1 MMFNKVA
8 IVGVGLIGGS
18 LGLTIRR
25 KKLAR
30 RVIGVARHS
39 ATLKTAKK
47 IGAIDSGTVSL
58 SNPELLTADLV
69 ILAVP
74 PEKVAEVALKLAG
87 RFRHPVIFIDVASTK
102 QAIVSKL
109 DKKLPKH
116 VSFVGAHPMAGS
128 ERSGI
133 DAARVDLYEGALCVL
148 TPTRQTS
155 RRALKTV
162 QTLWT
167 RLGSRVVLLSPDQH
181 DARVAQISHLPHL
194 AASALALTPDSAALA
209 LAACGFA
216 DTTRIAA
223 GDPELWAGICATNR
237 PEIVCALRR
246 YREQLQKIE
255 KAVARNDRA
264 GLLRLLKSA
273 RQRCLK
279 LYR

>member
-1 MMFNKVA
+1 MFNKVA

-18 LGLTIRR
+18 LGLAIRR

-39 ATLKTAKK
+39 ATLKTARK

-58 SNPELLTADLV
+58 SDPELAKADLV

-74 PEKVAEVALKLAG
+74 PEKVAEVALQLAG

-102 QAIVSKL
+102 QAIVLKL

-128 ERSGI
+128 ERSGVE
-133 DAARVDLYEGALCVL
+133 AARVDLFDGALCVL
-148 TPTRQTS
+148 TPTARTS
-155 RRALKTV
+155 PRALKTV

-167 RLGSRVVLLSPDQH
+167 RLGSRVVLLSPAQH

-194 AASALALTPDSAALA
+194 AAAALALTPDLNALA

-223 GDPELWAGICATNR
+223 GDPELWTGICATNR
-237 PEIVCALRR
+237 PEIVRALRR
-246 YREQLQKIE
+246 YRDQLQKIE
-255 KAVARNDRA
+255 KAVAGNNRA

-273 RQRCLK
+273 QQRRLK